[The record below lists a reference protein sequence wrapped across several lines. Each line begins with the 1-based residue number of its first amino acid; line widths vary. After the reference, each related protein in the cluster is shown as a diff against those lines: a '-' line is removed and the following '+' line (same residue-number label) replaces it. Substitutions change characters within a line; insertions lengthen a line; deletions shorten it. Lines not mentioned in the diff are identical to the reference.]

1 MSNVSRIYSSTPV
14 SAEVNE
20 AMTAMCEEIVSA
32 LAKAKAA
39 GVPQGLVVAVVAGH
53 FHEETDRMLRQ
64 RDRMNDTHG

>member
-1 MSNVSRIYSSTPV
+1 MSNVSRIYSSAPV

-20 AMTAMCEEIVSA
+20 AMTAMCEEIVAA